1 MMPFGQFN
9 SVLISVSENYP
20 LTKVITYQFALVYQK
35 TVTSF
40 EVAVFFFYP
49 VKREHRSYQNAGQ
62 HEIRNAAPELML
74 RGGCVI
80 GTYSAFQVILP
91 P

>member
-40 EVAVFFFYP
+40 EVAVFFF
-49 VKREHRSYQNAGQ
+49 
-62 HEIRNAAPELML
+62 IR
-74 RGGCVI
+74 
-80 GTYSAFQVILP
+80 
-91 P
+91 